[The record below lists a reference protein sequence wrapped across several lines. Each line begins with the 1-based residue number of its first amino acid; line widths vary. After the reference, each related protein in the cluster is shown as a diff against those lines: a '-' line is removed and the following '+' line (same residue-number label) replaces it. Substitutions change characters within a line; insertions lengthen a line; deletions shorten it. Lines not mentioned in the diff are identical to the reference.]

1 MFLTTA
7 LAPLDSLSGW
17 LKTAATFNPMT
28 YVLKGMRS
36 LSMEGWD
43 LGALSEALLSV
54 VLFGVIIFTAALL
67 ALRGRVS

>member
-7 LAPLDSLSGW
+7 FAPLDSLSGW

-43 LGALSEALLSV
+43 LGALSEALLAV
-54 VLFGVIIFTAALL
+54 VLFGVITFTAALL